1 MKHIKTY
8 KIFESNSPK
17 FPTTREEVM
26 QVCEK
31 YHITRY
37 TINDDLSIDVGS
49 YVYLDKKGLKYLPL
63 KFNYVSGNF
72 DCSHNKLKTLEG
84 CPQTVGGI
92 FDCEFNKLVS
102 LEGCPQTIEGNF
114 NCSHNELQSLEGCPQ
129 TIEGNFNCGHNGLTS
144 LEGCPQ
150 TVTGGFGC
158 SSNEL
163 TTLEG
168 CPQTAG
174 KYFDCSY
181 NKKLK
186 SLNGSPQKV
195 EGDFN
200 CSGNNL
206 KTLESGPQT
215 VGGNFNCSFNK
226 LKDLEHISEVN
237 GTIYIYRNPV
247 HLLLNTFINK
257 ADTFMIEDFIDYEI
271 VRNRDTVMLDRL
283 QTFIRDNDLEMPN
296 LEDIKERYKI
306 IE

>member
-8 KIFESNSPK
+8 KIFESTSPK

-31 YHITRY
+31 YYITRY

-92 FDCEFNKLVS
+92 FDCEFNKLV
-102 LEGCPQTIEGNF
+102 
-114 NCSHNELQSLEGCPQ
+114 SLEGCPQ

>member
-1 MKHIKTY
+1 MKHIKPY
-8 KIFESNSPK
+8 KIFENKSPN
-17 FPTTREEVM
+17 FPTTREEVI

-31 YHITRY
+31 YEIENY
-37 TINDDLSIDVGS
+37 TINDDLSIGVDGS
-49 YVYLDKKGLKYLPL
+49 VYLEKKKLEYLPL
-63 KFNYVSGNF
+63 KFNCVSGGFSCHRNILV
-72 DCSHNKLKTLEG
+72 SLEG
-84 CPQTVGGI
+84 SPQTVGGD
-92 FDCEFNKLVS
+92 FDCQ
-102 LEGCPQTIEGNF
+102 G
-114 NCSHNELQSLEGCPQ
+114 
-129 TIEGNFNCGHNGLTS
+129 NGLTS

-150 TVTGGFGC
+150 TVGTNFECSYNNLKTLEGSPQTVGGDFGC

-174 KYFDCSY
+174 KYFDCSS

-283 QTFIRDNDLEMPN
+283 QTFIRDNDLEMPD
-296 LEDIKERYKI
+296 LEEIKKHYKI